1 MIIYKFI
8 IIYLINP
15 DLRQTYLPNFDVI
28 SLMLSVVYTSW
39 RQAETNIRTNKKQM
53 KIRKIEL
60 NDIKNLSELFNDYR
74 IFYEMESDLE
84 GAKKF
89 LLERIKNKESEIFVA
104 ENPENNL
111 IGFVQMYP
119 IFSSTRMK
127 RLWLLND
134 LFVVE
139 NHRGLGVSVLLINKA
154 KELCIETNSCGIVLE
169 TAKSNDVG
177 NKLYPKAG
185 FSMDLDHNYYSWNN
199 K

>member
-39 RQAETNIRTNKKQM
+39 QQAETNIRTNKKQM

-169 TAKSNDVG
+169 TAKSNDIG

>member
-8 IIYLINP
+8 IIYLISP

-39 RQAETNIRTNKKQM
+39 QQAETNIRTNKKQM

-169 TAKSNDVG
+169 TAKSNDIG

-185 FSMDLDHNYYSWNN
+185 FSIDLDHNYYSWNN

>member
-39 RQAETNIRTNKKQM
+39 QQAETNIRTNKKQM

>member
-8 IIYLINP
+8 IIYLISP

-39 RQAETNIRTNKKQM
+39 QQAETNIRTNKKQM

-169 TAKSNDVG
+169 TAKSNDIG

>member
-1 MIIYKFI
+1 M
-8 IIYLINP
+8 INP

-39 RQAETNIRTNKKQM
+39 QQAETNIRTNKKQM

-169 TAKSNDVG
+169 TAKSNDIG

>member
-1 MIIYKFI
+1 
-8 IIYLINP
+8 
-15 DLRQTYLPNFDVI
+15 
-28 SLMLSVVYTSW
+28 
-39 RQAETNIRTNKKQM
+39 M

-154 KELCIETNSCGIVLE
+154 KELCIETKSCGIVLE

-185 FSMDLDHNYYSWNN
+185 FSIDLDHNYYSWNN